1 MFDNLFTQSSDVA
14 VEVYCPVIDLSVEVS
29 PANVLAT
36 DHSMHLV
43 VGNKWGEPSP
53 VKSEWSAFSVAKAL
67 RRLKMYQKVKF
78 LLLSVFPISP
88 KNHISKVS
96 YF

>member
-43 VGNKWGEPSP
+43 VGNKWGEPR
-53 VKSEWSAFSVAKAL
+53 SEE
-67 RRLKMYQKVKF
+67 RRVGTECRL
-78 LLLSVFPISP
+78 
-88 KNHISKVS
+88 
-96 YF
+96 